1 MATRSSIA
9 IITKDNKI
17 KSIYCHSDGYPDY
30 MGALLKNYYNTK
42 EDAKKIIDMADCS
55 FLGNTIEESRFY
67 NVWRNENTKAL
78 VWDTEAEWHQYAG
91 DAGLEFVYLFDGS
104 AWSWKAV

>member
-17 KSIYCHSDGYPDY
+17 KSIYCHSDGYPEY
-30 MGALLKNYYNTK
+30 MGSLLKNYYNTK

-55 FLGNTIEESRFY
+55 FLSNTIEESRFY

-78 VWDTEAEWHQYAG
+78 VWDTKDEWRNYAS
-91 DAGLEFVYLFDGS
+91 DAGLEFIYLFNGTE
-104 AWSWKAV
+104 WICEAV

>member
-17 KSIYCHSDGYPDY
+17 KSIYCHSDGYPEY
-30 MGALLKNYYNTK
+30 MGSLLKNYYNTK

-78 VWDTEAEWHQYAG
+78 VWDTKDEWRNYAG
-91 DAGLEFVYLFDGS
+91 DAGLEFIYLFNGTE
-104 AWSWKAV
+104 WICEAV